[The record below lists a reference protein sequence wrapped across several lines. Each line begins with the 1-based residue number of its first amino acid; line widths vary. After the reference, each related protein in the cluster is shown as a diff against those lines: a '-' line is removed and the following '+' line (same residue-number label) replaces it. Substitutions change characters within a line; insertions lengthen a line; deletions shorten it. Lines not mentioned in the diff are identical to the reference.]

1 MLRMR
6 YSLRTLFGLVACSAS
21 VTAYLLILVPSRA
34 GYVRGVAEAKQQIRR
49 GHVTIYIS
57 NMADPESSYDASVG
71 LPLEQIASGPVYT
84 EIDERIQGHNEFIS
98 RWMANG
104 NVPPNS
110 LAKYNTLIAA
120 PLQNLDSSCFVDLPN
135 RTTIKLGALRVV
147 YSRDVTL
154 GVRTHRI
161 SVRGPTT
168 SWEHV
173 EFVEK
178 ADPFSAALVADGKIL
193 VVRYVSPDQSG
204 QGTQSYER
212 VYLLDSY
219 SGICLTSLIWVN
231 PQEQPAAGEMPTPA
245 VPGETGTSP
254 AAKKSP

>member
-1 MLRMR
+1 MR
-6 YSLRTLFGLVACSAS
+6 FSLRTLFGLVACSAL
-21 VTAYLLILVPSRA
+21 VTAYLLFLVPSRA
-34 GYVRGVAEAKQQIRR
+34 GYDRGVAEAKQQIRR
-49 GHVTIYIS
+49 GYVTIYIS

-84 EIDERIQGHNEFIS
+84 EIDERIQGHNDFIS
-98 RWMANG
+98 RWMENG
-104 NVPPNS
+104 NIPPNS
-110 LAKYNTLIAA
+110 LANYSTLIAA
-120 PLQNLDSSCFVDLPN
+120 PLQNLDTSTFVELPN

-161 SVRGPTT
+161 GVRGPTT

-212 VYLLDSY
+212 MYLLDSY
-219 SGICLTSLIWVN
+219 SGICLTSLIRVN
-231 PQEQPAAGEMPTPA
+231 PQEQPAAGETPSP
-245 VPGETGTSP
+245 VVLGEAGTRPVEEQSP
-254 AAKKSP
+254 